1 MVNLTTP
8 ACPMKAQIEREVRT
22 ALESRLPGEWAVN
35 ITMGAE
41 VRGKGIVETG
51 DIPGI
56 KNVIAVGSGKG
67 GVGKSTM
74 AAAIAYGLRS
84 YGASVGLMDAD
95 VYGPSIPHLVG
106 ASGRP
111 MAKGERI
118 QPIETGG
125 FKLMSMGFLLEPER
139 AVIMRGPMLHG
150 IIQQFLRQVDWGP
163 LDYLVIDLPPG
174 TGDIP
179 LTLAQSLP
187 LTGAVVVCTP
197 QEVALLDATRAIS
210 MFRQLKVP
218 VLGMIENMSFF
229 DVVAYLRDRGG
240 PEAHKL
246 IDGKS
251 FFDTPGDERVY
262 IFGRG
267 GARRK
272 AEAMGVPF
280 LGEVPLN
287 VFLRESGD
295 EGRDGAGPGSRAR
308 RPGRICWVSSSSS
321 PPRSASRTSRRPRCP
336 SWRSSVRSTWFQ
348 PREQGAGLRLTGNGS
363 SPPQCA
369 PGRGAGR
376 LAVFQGERPVDEHVV
391 DPFGQGAAGGV
402 GRAVGHT
409 GRVEDGDIGD
419 EAGADQAAVGQAKPS
434 GGVRRQVGDG
444 LGPGIIAELASV
456 ITQVAGKGSP
466 AARVREAAAE
476 DAVGA
481 RHVSRMAEDRPD
493 VGLGSISRAKRRRCR
508 PPCPRPTGSRRRSRP
523 DRASPA
529 RPPP

>member
-1 MVNLTTP
+1 MFGKTNSTLTERDVLDALKGVKDPDLGRDLVDLGMIKDIRISDGTVALSVNLTTP
-8 ACPMKAQIEREVRT
+8 ACPLKAQIERDVRS
-22 ALESRLPGEWAVN
+22 ALQGRLPGDWN
-35 ITMGAE
+35 FQITMTAD
-41 VRGKGIVETG
+41 VRGKGITETG

-74 AAAIAYGLRS
+74 ATAIAYGLRS

-111 MAKGERI
+111 MARGERI
-118 QPIETGG
+118 QPIETEGL
-125 FKLMSMGFLLEPER
+125 KLMSMGFLLEPER

-150 IIQQFLRQVDWGP
+150 IMQQFLRQVDWGP

-197 QEVALLDATRAIS
+197 QEVALLDATRAIH
-210 MFRQLKVP
+210 MFRQLRVP
-218 VLGMIENMSFF
+218 VLGMIENMAFF

-246 IDGKS
+246 IDAKS

-272 AEAMGVPF
+272 AEELGVPF

-295 EGRDGAGPGSRAR
+295 DGKMSQTLQPGS
-308 RPGRICWVSSSSS
+308 P
-321 PPRSASRTSRRPRCP
+321 
-336 SWRSSVRSTWFQ
+336 
-348 PREQGAGLRLTGNGS
+348 
-363 SPPQCA
+363 
-369 PGRGAGR
+369 
-376 LAVFQGERPVDEHVV
+376 
-391 DPFGQGAAGGV
+391 
-402 GRAVGHT
+402 
-409 GRVEDGDIGD
+409 
-419 EAGADQAAVGQAKPS
+419 
-434 GGVRRQVGDG
+434 
-444 LGPGIIAELASV
+444 
-456 ITQVAGKGSP
+456 
-466 AARVREAAAE
+466 
-476 DAVGA
+476 
-481 RHVSRMAEDRPD
+481 
-493 VGLGSISRAKRRRCR
+493 
-508 PPCPRPTGSRRRSRP
+508 SRP
-523 DRASPA
+523 YLLSLVEQLAAQISIQNIKTPKM
-529 RPPP
+529 PKLEVIG